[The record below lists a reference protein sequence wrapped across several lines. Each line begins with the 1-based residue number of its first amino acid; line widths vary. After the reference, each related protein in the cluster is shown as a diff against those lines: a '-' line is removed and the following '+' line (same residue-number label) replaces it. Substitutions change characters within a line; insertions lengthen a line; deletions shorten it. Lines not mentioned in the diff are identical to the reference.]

1 MIFDFGRVGVSKLR
15 PYIYRMKKLKY
26 ILNDL
31 RFLKAL
37 NSPFKPFKVK
47 LYAGKTRIGVPY
59 FYPRKWVKLSE
70 KEIEEKALEKYN
82 KLDQFQKDK
91 VTLEQYK
98 QYYRGTKKAIPKKIG
113 FDFVGLGWKIK
124 WSSTDYRFEWS
135 PLISFVFFKWQI
147 AIIVK
152 VPEEHPYWESW
163 LYYEYNTDKSKSQKE
178 RIEQCQKEF
187 KQDWISYKNG
197 IKTKTNYYKLIL
209 KKKYIIN
216 EDKLR

>member
-1 MIFDFGRVGVSKLR
+1 MKIFKTN
-15 PYIYRMKKLKY
+15 

-31 RFLKAL
+31 KFLKVL
-37 NSPFKPFKVK
+37 NSPFKPFKFK
-47 LYAGKTRIGVPY
+47 WYIGKIAIGTPY
-59 FYPRKWVKLSE
+59 FFPRKWVKLSE
-70 KEIEEKALEKYN
+70 KEIEEKAQEKYN
-82 KLDQFQKDK
+82 KLSESDK
-91 VTLEQYK
+91 SKTTLEHYK
-98 QYYRGTKKAIPKKIG
+98 QYYKGFTKSVPKKIG
-113 FDFVGLGWKIK
+113 FDFVELGWKTK
-124 WSSTDYRFEWS
+124 WTNTDYRFEWS

-147 AIIVK
+147 AVIFQA
-152 VPEEHPYWESW
+152 PEKSHYWESW

-197 IKTKTNYYKLIL
+197 IKTKTNYYKSIL